1 MKLEITKNEITHV
14 LYVHFQT
21 DYFNINHAG
30 KLFDKPRLGIAC
42 QVEFPNYDGDIHFGN
57 GEAFCAP
64 MDKFNKSRGRTLA
77 LSRAL
82 SEFTFLNHDDR
93 KSIFDALRAK
103 GVKIG

>member
-21 DYFNINHAG
+21 DTFLESLAG
-30 KLFDKPRLGIAC
+30 KIFNKPRLGIIAW
-42 QVEFPNYDGDIHFGN
+42 VEFPNYDGKQQYQV
-57 GEAFCAP
+57 GESYCAP

-82 SEFTFLNHDDR
+82 AEFKFLNHDDR
-93 KSIFDALRAK
+93 KAIFDALRAK